1 VTTARVIAAR
11 VPAWAAERREALAAA
26 VLAGMVAT
34 GAKLAVDAAAMPSKP
49 LVFSLSSRG
58 FPGWL
63 SGPFHGLGSHL
74 TWASYYIELLVLCL
88 LWIAAVALSDAIRLR
103 WAVAAVVA
111 LHALFMLAPPIGLSD
126 AFNYIGIGRLAVEH
140 GLNPYVDRLADV
152 PQDPAFPYATWPDW
166 PNPYGPLATLLF
178 YPLGAMG
185 VPQALWLTKVAAAAG
200 GLGLAALV
208 GVCARELG
216 RPVAPAVVFVG
227 LNPVLLVYAVA
238 GAHLDLLLV
247 LLTVTGILLLLRG
260 RAGASGAALAA
271 SAAVKVTGALVVP
284 FALARDRPA
293 RRPLLVAFA
302 ATAGGVAA
310 LGILFWGPHLLG
322 GVADQREIGSVR
334 SAPGII
340 ARAFGAAGP
349 PLGVGILAGL
359 GFAAAYAWL
368 VRAAWLGRMD
378 WLAAAGW
385 ATVALLL
392 ALTWLMPWYVVWL
405 LPLAA
410 LAGSAR
416 LRWAAVSL
424 TLFVVLVRLIPL
436 G

>member
-1 VTTARVIAAR
+1 MTAVRVLAAR
-11 VPAWAAERREALAAA
+11 VPAWATERRELLAATA
-26 VLAGMVAT
+26 LAGMVAT
-34 GAKLAVDAAAMPSKP
+34 GAKLAFDAAAMPSKP

-74 TWASYYIELLVLCL
+74 TWASFYVELLLLCA
-88 LWIAAVALSDAIRLR
+88 LWVAAVALSDAIRLR
-103 WAVAAVVA
+103 WALAAVGA

-140 GLNPYVDRLADV
+140 GLNPYVDHLAEV
-152 PQDPAFPYATWPDW
+152 PHDPAFAYATWPDW
-166 PNPYGPLATLLF
+166 PNPYGPLATVLF
-178 YPLGAMG
+178 HPLGLPG
-185 VPQALWLTKVAAAAG
+185 VPEGLWLTKVAAAVTGFALAG
-200 GLGLAALV
+200 LV

-216 RPVAPAVVFVG
+216 RPAAPAVVFVG

-247 LLTVTGILLLLRG
+247 LLTVAGILLLVRG
-260 RAGASGAALAA
+260 RAAASGAALAA
-271 SAAVKVTGALVVP
+271 SSAVKVTGVLVLP
-284 FALARDRPA
+284 FALARAGTA

-302 ATAGGVAA
+302 ATAAGVAA
-310 LGILFWGPHLLG
+310 LGVLLWGPQLLG
-322 GVADQREIGSVR
+322 GVADQREIASPR
-334 SAPGII
+334 SAPGIL
-340 ARAFGAAGP
+340 ARAFGAPSP
-349 PLGVGILAGL
+349 PLGVGIVAGL

-368 VRAAWLGRMD
+368 VRAAWRGRMD

-416 LRWAAVSL
+416 LRWAAVGL